1 MAIYLVL
8 VKICCFTVVGY
19 YRSLLRYVRI
29 KNVITIP
36 VIYISKVIKNILYN
50 MSMATFNNYGA
61 Y

>member
-1 MAIYLVL
+1 MAIYLVS
-8 VKICCFTVVGY
+8 VKICFFTVVGY

-50 MSMATFNNYGA
+50 MRMATFNNYGA